1 MCLEAKN
8 IRILRAK
15 HYEDQF
21 KLLYDI
27 EENPADIF
35 ETHGITTTM
44 WTIDINNNKQYLS
57 INILHQNAATRS
69 NNTE

>member
-1 MCLEAKN
+1 MCSEAKN
-8 IRILRAK
+8 IRILWAK

-35 ETHGITTTM
+35 ETHGITTT
-44 WTIDINNNKQYLS
+44 TVDN
-57 INILHQNAATRS
+57 
-69 NNTE
+69 